1 MKTAAT
7 CWATLHCIELMV
19 LAHIRDSNMNECVL
33 RKTGKIHRFVFQ
45 KCYKDL
51 EGVVSIYPKAELFDP
66 LGYMGPKIIK
76 KCWTSFNLYG
86 RSL

>member
-1 MKTAAT
+1 
-7 CWATLHCIELMV
+7 MV

-33 RKTGKIHRFVFQ
+33 RKTGKIHRFVFK

-66 LGYMGPKIIK
+66 
-76 KCWTSFNLYG
+76 
-86 RSL
+86 